1 MKRSCWWMGVGP
13 LPRRFSHFLPATG
26 ATACLSSRAAITAPA
41 RKARVASNPWHPASR
56 SWAIS
61 LGTALA
67 LVAGLAAGAQAAEP
81 AGDLTKVFA
90 ADCAAKAAAA
100 ERAGAITVVGKEGWL
115 FLAAEIRHLGA
126 GRFWGEDAAKA
137 SRATRP
143 EYADPL
149 GAIADFKKQ
158 LDAAGVELL
167 VVPVPAKAVIYPDEV
182 CDAIVVAKDSL
193 PPRLDVADRAFY
205 ELLRSSGVQVLDL
218 VPQFMADR
226 FGMEGPLF
234 CKQDSH
240 LSGKGCVVA
249 ARLIADRIRDR
260 LWLKSRPPLRLS
272 SQWRAIEIAGDLAPS
287 GGGTTPEKRPARF
300 VGVRAGEGNLEPLA
314 DDRSSPIVLLG
325 DSSNLVYHAGGDLYA
340 VGAGL
345 PDQLALELG
354 LALDVVAVRGSG
366 STAARMNL
374 IRRIQAD
381 PNYLKSKRLVIW
393 CFAAREFTE
402 GDGWRPLPLAK

>member
-1 MKRSCWWMGVGP
+1 MRRSHWWACVG
-13 LPRRFSHFLPATG
+13 
-26 ATACLSSRAAITAPA
+26 
-41 RKARVASNPWHPASR
+41 
-56 SWAIS
+56 
-61 LGTALA
+61 
-67 LVAGLAAGAQAAEP
+67 LVVGLAAGVRAAEL
-81 AGDLTKVFA
+81 AGDLAKAFA

-100 ERAGAITVVGKEGWL
+100 ERAGAVAVVGKDGWL
-115 FLAAEIRHLGA
+115 FLAAELRHLGA
-126 GRFWGEDAAKA
+126 GCFWGEGAAKA

-143 EYADPL
+143 EHADPL
-149 GAIADFKKQ
+149 PAILDFKRQ

-167 VVPVPAKAVIYPDEV
+167 VVPLPAKAVIYPDEV
-182 CDAIVVAKDSL
+182 CDAVVVGVGTL
-193 PPRLDVADRAFY
+193 PPRLDVADRTFY

-240 LSGKGCVVA
+240 LSGNGCVVA
-249 ARLIADRIRDR
+249 ARPIADRIRDR
-260 LWLKSRPPLRLS
+260 LWLKGRPPLALS
-272 SQWRAIEIAGDLAPS
+272 SQWRPIEISGDLSPS

-300 VGVRAGEGNLEPLA
+300 VGTAAAGGGLEPVA
-314 DDRSSPIVLLG
+314 DDRASPIVLLG

-366 STAARMNL
+366 STAARMNF

-402 GDGWRPLPLAK
+402 SEGWSPLPLAK